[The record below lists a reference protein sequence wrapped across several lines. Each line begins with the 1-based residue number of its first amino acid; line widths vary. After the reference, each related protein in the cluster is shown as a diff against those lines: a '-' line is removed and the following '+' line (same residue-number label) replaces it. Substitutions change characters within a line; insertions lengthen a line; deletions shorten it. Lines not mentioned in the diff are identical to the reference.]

1 MAHTSSGR
9 RPDSRNL
16 DRTPAARGD
25 TTEKVVF
32 INRCAKVVKGGRR
45 FSFSAL
51 IVAGDHDG
59 SVGVGFGKANEV
71 SEAIRKA
78 SESARK
84 SMEKV
89 SLHENTI
96 PHETI
101 GEFGGGRVL
110 LRPASPGTGVI
121 AGGGVRA
128 VVEAAGIR
136 DVLAKSLGSSNHA
149 NVVKAT
155 IAALKSL
162 RRKDEIFKVRGMK
175 GGRANDMMRLHNL
188 RPRPGARHRVKRLGC
203 GESSGH
209 GKTSG
214 KGHKGQKARSG
225 GSLRLGFEG
234 GQMPLIRRLPK
245 RGFNNAAFHKRY
257 AIVNLSE
264 LAAFKSG
271 SVVNEESLRAA
282 KLVRG
287 NFHGIKILGDGELK
301 HGLTI
306 QAEKVS
312 ASAREKI
319 ERAGGTVAVP
329 EAKAPGNGA
338 TEAPEKSDAPK
349 IAKKAGSRKAKPQ
362 KKTARK

>member
-1 MAHTSSGR
+1 MPGPGDNRGR
-9 RPDSRNL
+9 RESRGV
-16 DRTPAARGD
+16 DRTPAQRGD

-32 INRCAKVVKGGRR
+32 INRCAKVVKGGRL

-78 SESARK
+78 SEAAKK

-101 GEFGGGRVL
+101 GQFGGGRVL

-162 RRKDEIFKVRGMK
+162 RRKDEIFKIRGIK
-175 GGRANDMMRLHNL
+175 GG
-188 RPRPGARHRVKRLGC
+188 
-203 GESSGH
+203 
-209 GKTSG
+209 
-214 KGHKGQKARSG
+214 
-225 GSLRLGFEG
+225 
-234 GQMPLIRRLPK
+234 
-245 RGFNNAAFHKRY
+245 
-257 AIVNLSE
+257 
-264 LAAFKSG
+264 
-271 SVVNEESLRAA
+271 
-282 KLVRG
+282 
-287 NFHGIKILGDGELK
+287 DG
-301 HGLTI
+301 
-306 QAEKVS
+306 
-312 ASAREKI
+312 
-319 ERAGGTVAVP
+319 
-329 EAKAPGNGA
+329 KAPA
-338 TEAPEKSDAPK
+338 AAVQSQ
-349 IAKKAGSRKAKPQ
+349 S
-362 KKTARK
+362 

>member
-1 MAHTSSGR
+1 MAQTSPGR
-9 RPDSRNL
+9 RPDWRNP
-16 DRTPAARGD
+16 DKTPAAKGD

-59 SVGVGFGKANEV
+59 MVGYGFGKANEV

-78 SESARK
+78 SEAARK

-155 IAALKSL
+155 IEALRGL
-162 RRKDEIFKVRGMK
+162 RRKDEILKVRGIK
-175 GGRANDMMRLHNL
+175 
-188 RPRPGARHRVKRLGC
+188 
-203 GESSGH
+203 SGD
-209 GKTSG
+209 G
-214 KGHKGQKARSG
+214 KG
-225 GSLRLGFEG
+225 
-234 GQMPLIRRLPK
+234 
-245 RGFNNAAFHKRY
+245 
-257 AIVNLSE
+257 
-264 LAAFKSG
+264 LAQS
-271 SVVNEESLRAA
+271 
-282 KLVRG
+282 
-287 NFHGIKILGDGELK
+287 
-301 HGLTI
+301 
-306 QAEKVS
+306 
-312 ASAREKI
+312 
-319 ERAGGTVAVP
+319 
-329 EAKAPGNGA
+329 
-338 TEAPEKSDAPK
+338 
-349 IAKKAGSRKAKPQ
+349 
-362 KKTARK
+362 